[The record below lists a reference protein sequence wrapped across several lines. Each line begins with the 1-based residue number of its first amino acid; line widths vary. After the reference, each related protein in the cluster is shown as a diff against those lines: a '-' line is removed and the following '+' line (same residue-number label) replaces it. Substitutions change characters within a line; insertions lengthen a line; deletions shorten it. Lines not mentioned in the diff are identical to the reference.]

1 MFMTMKTKRLPH
13 YVLTTALCGLFFL
26 IAAPPVSAHQ
36 GAVRHVDEQVLDKKM
51 SITISTGTLAGA
63 LQQIQTVFAVKI
75 AYDPQVFSLES
86 SAVAQQTF
94 EHISLA
100 QLMDRLFVPHGI
112 TYREVNGYVILNR
125 MPAKQLTVAGMV
137 RDSIGTP
144 LTGVSV
150 AIQGQPGG
158 AATDSE
164 GRYSLVAPAD
174 AVLVFSMLGY
184 ASSNIPVNGQSRI
197 DVVLT
202 ADASA
207 LEEVV
212 VTAIGIR
219 QQKRQVGYA
228 TQEVNTDVL
237 AEAKTMNLGSALTG
251 QVAGLTVTNPT
262 GIFQTPAF
270 NLRGHKPLIVLDGVP
285 IETDFYDLSSDDIA
299 NINVLKGTSASALYG
314 SRGKNGAIL
323 ITSKKASEETLDVTV
338 GTNNL
343 FTAGFT
349 VFPETQTEYG
359 NGSNGQYEF
368 WDGADGGISDGDM
381 IWGPKFGSGAKVAQ
395 WNSPVR
401 DKQTGEVIPWW
412 GNVTGTVY
420 DDKARYERVPT
431 DWVRHDNLRDFL
443 GTGIVTNNSLSMAY
457 RGQRSSFYASGNYAY
472 QKGQAL
478 NSSLQTGNAKFSATF
493 ALADN
498 LQLDASLS
506 YNKVYSPNFPR
517 YGYGPKNHMYTIL
530 IWMGDDVDGKDLRE
544 HLYVPGQEGYRQA
557 NYNYAWYNNPYFAA
571 LELQQKQD
579 RDVMHGMTSLNWQ
592 LLPNLNL
599 QGRASLRQNKTFENM
614 ESPKSYM
621 NYGDSRNGDYK
632 LWNKAQLNVDA
643 DVLATYEQQL
653 GDNLGLTLNVGGS
666 SFYRTYREDYEAT
679 DGLIVP
685 FVYSLANTQGPVQA
699 TNFYERKAIR
709 SVYGSANLDIYKAL
723 YLNFSARN
731 DWSSTLSTDHNSY
744 FYPSASLSTII
755 SDYVPMPKGIDFL
768 KLYTSWAQVSSDL
781 SPYSIYSTYNK
792 GVTYGSTPSVRYP
805 AGIINPNIEPDKSS
819 TYEAGLATS
828 FAGGRLSLD
837 FTYYNIKEENQILD
851 LAISEASGFTSRKVN
866 GNVYRTHGFEM
877 MAGARPVA
885 GPAFSWDFNVNWST
899 YARKIEEIYGDE
911 PKFGNLKVGDRAD
924 SYYATVWQKS
934 ADGQLI
940 LNPNNTLP
948 VRDPYPTY
956 LGNIEPDWRLGFQNR
971 FQISKFMVNLD
982 FDGAWGGLMR
992 SMTIEKM
999 WWGGKHPE
1007 SVDYRDQE
1015 YAAGQPVYVPEGVIV
1030 TGGELQRDV
1039 DGNVISDTRTYT
1051 PNTTAVNWQTWSQIY
1066 PYQAQVTEAESEKFA
1081 NVFDRSYIKLR
1092 RLSVGY
1098 DLTNIVKI
1106 GNAKSAV
1113 FTLYGYNL
1121 LMWKNIP
1128 YVDPDYGDDDN
1139 LQDPSARYL
1148 GFSFNLKF

>member
-1 MFMTMKTKRLPH
+1 MKRKRLPCFA
-13 YVLTTALCGLFFL
+13 VIALSGLL
-26 IAAPPVSAHQ
+26 CLCALPPVAAHQ
-36 GAVRHVDEQVLDKKM
+36 GLTHETEPSVLSKRM
-51 SITISTGTLAGA
+51 SITIHSGTLASACEQIRDAYAVNVAYDPQAFALESKTVAGSTFENIALAQLLDRLFEPYGITYSEVNGSVILRRRAAKQQTVSGTVSDSTGTL
-63 LQQIQTVFAVKI
+63 
-75 AYDPQVFSLES
+75 
-86 SAVAQQTF
+86 
-94 EHISLA
+94 
-100 QLMDRLFVPHGI
+100 
-112 TYREVNGYVILNR
+112 
-125 MPAKQLTVAGMV
+125 
-137 RDSIGTP
+137 

-150 AIQGQPGG
+150 SVQGAAGG
-158 AATDSE
+158 AATDSD
-164 GRYSLVAPAD
+164 GRYQITAPAD
-174 AVLVFSMLGY
+174 GVLVFSMLGY
-184 ASSNIPVNGQSRI
+184 TTQTQPVGGRSLI
-197 DVVLT
+197 DVVLE

-212 VTAIGIR
+212 VTAIGIK

-228 TQEVNTDVL
+228 TQEVDTEVL
-237 AEAKTMNLGSALTG
+237 AKSKTMNMGSALTG
-251 QVAGLTVTNPT
+251 QVAGLTVNNPT
-262 GIFQTPAF
+262 GIFQTPSF
-270 NLRGHKPLIVLDGVP
+270 SLRGHEPLIVLDGVP
-285 IETDFYDLSSDDIA
+285 IETDFYDISSDDIA
-299 NINVLKGTSASALYG
+299 NINVLKGTAASALYG

-349 VFPETQTEYG
+349 VYPETQTEYG

-381 IWGPKFGSGAKVAQ
+381 IWGPKFGAGVKVRQ
-395 WNSPVR
+395 WNSPIR
-401 DKQTGEVIPWW
+401 DRETGEVIPWW
-412 GNVTGTVY
+412 GDVSGTVY
-420 DDKARYERVPT
+420 DDKSRYERVPT
-431 DWVRHDNLRDFL
+431 DWVRHDNLNDFL
-443 GTGIVTNNSLSMAY
+443 GTGIVTNNSVSMAY
-457 RGQRSSFYASGNYAY
+457 RGDRSSFYASGNYAY

-478 NSSLQTGNAKFSATF
+478 NSSMQTGNAKFSASFT
-493 ALADN
+493 LADN
-498 LQLDASLS
+498 LQLDASIA

-530 IWMGDDVDGKDLRE
+530 IWMGDDVNGKELRE

-571 LELQQKQD
+571 LELEQKQD

-592 LLPNLNL
+592 LLPNLNI
-599 QGRASLRQNKTFENM
+599 QGRASLRQNKTFEDM
-614 ESPKSYM
+614 QSPKSYM

-643 DVLATYEQQL
+643 DVLATYDQPIGE
-653 GDNLGLTLNVGGS
+653 NLALTLNGGAS
-666 SFYRTYREDYEAT
+666 TFYRTYREDYEAT

-699 TNFYERKAIR
+699 TNFYERKTIR
-709 SVYGSANLDIYKAL
+709 SVYGSANFDIYKAL

-744 FYPSASLSTII
+744 FYPSASLSTIV
-755 SDYVPMPKGIDFL
+755 SDYINMPKTIDFL
-768 KLYTSWAQVSSDL
+768 KLYASWAQVSSDL
-781 SPYSIYSTYNK
+781 SPYSIYSTYDK
-792 GVTYGSTPSVRYP
+792 SVTYGATPSVGYP
-805 AGIINPNIEPDKSS
+805 AGIINPDIKPDKSS
-819 TYEAGLATS
+819 TYEAGLSTS
-828 FAGGRLSLD
+828 LIGGRLSLD

-851 LAISEASGFTSRKVN
+851 LAISEASGFNSRKVN
-866 GNVYRTHGFEM
+866 GNVYRTNGFEV
-877 MAGARPVA
+877 MAGARPIV
-885 GPAFSWDFNVNWST
+885 GDAFSWDLNVNWST
-899 YARKIEEIYGDE
+899 YARKLEEIYGDE
-911 PKFGNLKVGDRAD
+911 PKFGNLKKGDRAD

-948 VRDPYPTY
+948 IADPYPTY
-956 LGNIEPDWRLGFQNR
+956 IGNIEPDWRLGFQNR
-971 FQISKFMVNLD
+971 FRIKNVMINLD
-982 FDGAWGGLMR
+982 IDGAWGGLMR

-1007 SVDYRDQE
+1007 SVDYRDEE
-1015 YAAGQPVYVPEGVIV
+1015 YAAGHPVYVPQGVIV

-1039 DGNVISDTRTYT
+1039 DGNVISDTRTYA

-1066 PYQAQVTEAESEKFA
+1066 PYQAQVTEGESKKFA
-1081 NVFDRSYIKLR
+1081 NVFDRSYLKLR

-1098 DLTNIVKI
+1098 DLINHIKI

-1113 FTLYGYNL
+1113 VTLYGYNL

-1128 YVDPDYGDDDN
+1128 YVDPDYGDDND

-1148 GFSFNLKF
+1148 GFSINLKF